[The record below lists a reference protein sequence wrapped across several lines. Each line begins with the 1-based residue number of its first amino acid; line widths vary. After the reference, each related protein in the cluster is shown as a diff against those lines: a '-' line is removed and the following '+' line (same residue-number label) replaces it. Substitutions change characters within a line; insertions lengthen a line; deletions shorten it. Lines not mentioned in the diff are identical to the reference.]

1 MKSNSEYSKIIKDA
15 IKLSVSP
22 TAVKIYQKE
31 TDAKKDFKKIDE
43 NIMHCQA
50 IITAGK
56 GKSFYATRNE
66 LGCPFGIA
74 TLGLT
79 EIPEELKSGQQ
90 FDKMNVAS
98 SQEVGEKLYKQV
110 PKIEEPVEAIAYMP
124 LEDARID
131 ADVVVIIAKP
141 RQIFD
146 LIRAHAYIN
155 GERVDCNVGG
165 TQSLCGDIVA
175 DTYNTGL
182 SRISFGCMGSHL
194 ATELRDDE
202 VIMSIPFNK
211 LEEFTNALSI
221 VTRPPKRN

>member
-1 MKSNSEYSKIIKDA
+1 MKNNSEYSKIIKDA

-56 GKSFYATRNE
+56 DKSFYATCNE

-155 GERVDCNVGG
+155 GERIDCNVGG

-175 DTYNTGL
+175 DTYNMGL

-202 VIMSIPFNK
+202 VIMSIPFIK